1 MAEEKDEKCCE
12 YNFFDSMK
20 QTIKNVI
27 QDPRPVPESVKAE
40 RMAIC
45 EACEWKKGP
54 KCGKCGCFLAL
65 KLKMNNVR
73 CPLSEPK
80 WIEHYE

>member
-27 QDPRPVPESVKAE
+27 RDPRPVPEEVRLQRMSVCDS
-40 RMAIC
+40 C
-45 EACEWKKGP
+45 EYKNGSR
-54 KCGKCGCFLAL
+54 CGKCHCFFSFE
-65 KLKMNNVR
+65 NEN
-73 CPLSEPK
+73 EQ
-80 WIEHYE
+80 